1 MIPYEFI
8 LMASLRAAMLDAVRR
23 GGKVLANSKR
33 KASTSRAKM
42 KVIFGEETFESLDIH
57 LCRK

>member
-1 MIPYEFI
+1 
-8 LMASLRAAMLDAVRR
+8 
-23 GGKVLANSKR
+23 VLANSKR